1 MRYLNDNG
9 ILQDKAPLPQFR
21 EFPEQS
27 LILSALFLHKADIK
41 VLTYRTIPRKNFL
54 NWVRETSGLTNRK
67 SSNRQRSIR
76 FRGRVCNDFYC
87 DRCTEEKKKSRK
99 ENAKDKHHDYVYY
112 TLINTFAK

>member
-41 VLTYRTIPRKNFL
+41 VLTYRTIHRKNFL
-54 NWVRETSGLTNRK
+54 NWVRETSGFNRSK
-67 SSNRQRSIR
+67 KFQSPEINPISRQS
-76 FRGRVCNDFYC
+76 
-87 DRCTEEKKKSRK
+87 
-99 ENAKDKHHDYVYY
+99 
-112 TLINTFAK
+112 L